1 MGRITPQ
8 PGIMDI
14 ALYQGGDSKIEGA
27 NRVTKLSSNENPH
40 GASPLAKAAYLAAA
54 EDLALYPTT
63 DHKALREAIARVHDL
78 DADRIICGAGSDEII
93 SFLCNAYAGVG
104 DEVLHTEH
112 GFLMYAISA
121 KAAGATPVVARE
133 QNRVADVDALI
144 AAMTERTKL
153 VFIANPNN
161 PTGTMLDASEVERL
175 ADALP
180 DEALLVLDGA
190 YAEFV
195 TGDFDAGAALV
206 EARDNVVMTRTF
218 SKIYGLGGLRVGY
231 GYAPPHVIETLNRIR
246 GPFNLSG
253 AGLAAAEAA
262 VLDQDHTEWC
272 KAENAKWRD
281 WLARELASIGIPS
294 DPSHAN
300 FILARFKDED
310 QAVRADQFLR
320 KGSIIV
326 RHPKSYGLPECLRIT
341 IGDETACRA
350 VVKFLSEFMAGE
362 Q

>member
-1 MGRITPQ
+1 MGQITPQ

-14 ALYQGGDSKIEGA
+14 ALYQGGESKIEGA

-40 GASPLAKAAYLAAA
+40 GASPLAKAAFVEAA

-63 DHKALREAIARVHDL
+63 DHRSLREAIARVNGL
-78 DADRIICGAGSDEII
+78 DAERIICGAGSDEII
-93 SFLCNAYAGVG
+93 AFLCNAYAGVG

-121 KAAGATPVVARE
+121 KAAGATPVVAPE
-133 QNRVADVDALI
+133 ADRVTDVDALI
-144 AAMTERTKL
+144 AAMSERTKL

-161 PTGTMLDASEVERL
+161 PTGTMISSAEVERL

-180 DEALLVLDGA
+180 EGAMLVLDGA

-195 TGDFDAGAALV
+195 DGEFDAGAALV
-206 EARDNVVMTRTF
+206 DERDNVVMTRTF

-231 GYAPPHVIETLNRIR
+231 GYAPTHVIETLNRIR

-262 VLDQDHTEWC
+262 ILDREYTAWC
-272 KAENAKWRD
+272 KADNAKWRD
-281 WLARELASIGIPS
+281 WMAAQLAEVGIPS

-300 FILARFKDED
+300 FVLARFKDEE
-310 QAVRADQFLR
+310 QAKRADQWLR

-326 RHPKSYGLPECLRIT
+326 RHPKSYGLGACLRIT
-341 IGDETACRA
+341 VGDETACRSI
-350 VVKFLSEFMAGE
+350 VKFLTEFMGAE
-362 Q
+362 A

>member
-1 MGRITPQ
+1 MGRITPK

-14 ALYQGGDSKIEGA
+14 ALYQGGESKIEGA

-40 GASPLAKAAYLAAA
+40 GASPLAKAAFIAAS
-54 EDLALYPTT
+54 EDLALYPST
-63 DHKALREAIARVHDL
+63 DHKPLREAIAGVLDL
-78 DADRIICGAGSDEII
+78 DANRIICGAGSDEII
-93 SFLCNAYAGVG
+93 AFLCNAYAGEG

-121 KAAGATPVVARE
+121 KAAGATPVVAPETDRTT
-133 QNRVADVDALI
+133 NVDALI
-144 AAMTERTKL
+144 DAMTERTKL

-161 PTGTMLDASEVERL
+161 PTGTMIESAEVERL

-180 DEALLVLDGA
+180 EGAMLVLDGA
-190 YAEFV
+190 YGEFV
-195 TGDFDAGAALV
+195 DGEFDAGAALV

-231 GYAPPHVIETLNRIR
+231 GYGPTHVIETLNRVR

-262 VLDQDHTEWC
+262 ILDEDYTAWC
-272 KAENAKWRD
+272 KADNAKWRD
-281 WLARELASIGIPS
+281 WLAAELAQIGVPS

-310 QAVRADQFLR
+310 QARRADEWLR

-341 IGDETACRA
+341 IGDENACRA
-350 VVKFLSEFMAGE
+350 VAKFLSEFMGAE
-362 Q
+362 T